1 MRKLLPLLLCVA
13 VAGCGGDDDD
23 GGGAAKTS
31 EEKQPAAGSGGTA
44 AEGASVA
51 MKNIEFKPK
60 AVTVKKGGMVKWT
73 NDDSV
78 GHDVTGS
85 DFKSGSAGGISGGE
99 TFEHRFAKAGRFDY
113 RCNVHLGMEGTVI
126 VK

>member
-31 EEKQPAAGSGGTA
+31 EEKQR

-51 MKNIEFKPK
+51 MKSIEFKPK
-60 AVTVKKGGMVKWT
+60 AVTVAKGRTVKWT